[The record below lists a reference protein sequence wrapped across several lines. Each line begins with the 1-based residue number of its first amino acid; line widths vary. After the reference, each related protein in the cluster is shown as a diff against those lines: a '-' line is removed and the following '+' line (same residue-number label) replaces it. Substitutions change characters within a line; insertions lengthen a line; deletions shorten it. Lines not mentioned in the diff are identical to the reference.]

1 MPYSINRYSETTT
14 ITVEDGTVNS
24 QLDIKL
30 IGKNYAG
37 YGELQNENFVHL
49 LENFSGTGQPPKP
62 ISGQLWYD
70 SGLKKLKFYNGLQ
83 WKTTGGAEVSAS
95 SPTGLATGDFWFDNI
110 NNQLW
115 VWNQTDQEFI
125 LVGPQGVA
133 GQGTTQM
140 RSRSVKDTLGG
151 THAIIEAVVDEA
163 TIYIISNDD
172 TFTLNSTL
180 NSIDGFNA
188 PYVIK
193 KGITLAY
200 TNSAGISASDYS
212 LWGTVKASNGMVIGG
227 TFYSASSFIRSGSAA
242 FAGGVTFDDSGFTL
256 GNDADVR
263 FSVVSGTTPTIANQL
278 PNGVISFKV
287 TDGSTTFYP
296 LNISASASYAYVKPA
311 VGDDNKI
318 YLGASNAKFNT
329 VYASTFEGNATKAAS
344 LQVGSDFRTASVAA
358 GNNTVA
364 IRTDSTEPTYGGG
377 ALKATYFI
385 GTATAAQYADLA
397 EKYLADTEYEVGTV
411 LMVGG
416 DKEVTACQ
424 VGTRAIGPVS
434 ANPAYMM
441 NSELE
446 GGTYIALK
454 GRVPVK
460 VTGPVIK
467 GQRLVAGLNGTAQAA
482 FGNNA
487 DAFAIALETNNDVNT
502 KLVEAIII

>member
-30 IGKNYAG
+30 VGKNYAG

-49 LENFSGTGQPPKP
+49 LENFSGLGQPPRP
-62 ISGQLWYD
+62 ISGQIWYD
-70 SGLKKLKFYNGLQ
+70 SGLKKLKFYNGSQ

-110 NNQLW
+110 NNQLY
-115 VWNQTDQEFI
+115 VWNTADNEFI
-125 LVGPQGVA
+125 LVGPQGVS

-140 RSRSVKDTLGG
+140 RSRSVKDTLGNS
-151 THAIIEAVVDEA
+151 HAIIEAIVDDA

-180 NSIDGFNA
+180 NSIDGFNS

-200 TNSAGISASDYS
+200 TTTAGISGSDYS
-212 LWGTVKASNGMVIGG
+212 LWGTVKASNGMVDGG
-227 TFYSASSFIRSGSAA
+227 IFYPSSSYIRAGSSAFS
-242 FAGGVTFDDSGFTL
+242 GGVTFDDSGFVM
-256 GNDADVR
+256 GNDADIR

-278 PNGVISFKV
+278 PSGVISFKV

-296 LNISASASYAYVKPA
+296 LNISATSNFGYVKPA
-311 VGDDNKI
+311 TADNDKI
-318 YLGASNAKFNT
+318 YLGAANAKFKT
-329 VYASTFEGNATKAAS
+329 VYATSFEGTATQADS
-344 LQVGSDFRTASVAA
+344 LNVAGSYRTASVAS

-364 IRTDSTEPTYGGG
+364 IRTDSAEPTYGGG
-377 ALKATYFI
+377 ALKATYFV

-397 EKYLADTEYEVGTV
+397 EKYLADAEYEIGTV

-416 DKEVTACQ
+416 DKEVTPCQ
-424 VGTRAIGPVS
+424 PGFRAVGPVS
-434 ANPAYMM
+434 GKPAYMM

-460 VTGPVIK
+460 VTGAVLK
-467 GQRLVAGLNGTAQAA
+467 GQKLIAGANGTAQAA
-482 FGNNA
+482 FGNNT
-487 DAFAIALETNNDVNT
+487 DAFAIALESNNDVNT

>member
-1 MPYSINRYSETTT
+1 MPYSINRYSEATT

-49 LENFSGTGQPPKP
+49 LENFSGTGEPPRK
-62 ISGQLWYD
+62 ISGQIWYD
-70 SGLKKLKFYNGLQ
+70 SGLKKLKFYNGTQ

-110 NNQLW
+110 NNQVY
-115 VWNQTDQEFI
+115 VWNNTDNKFI

-140 RSRSVKDTLGG
+140 RSRSVKDTLGNS
-151 THAIIEAVVDEA
+151 HAIIEAVVDDA

-180 NSIDGFNA
+180 NGIDGFNS

-212 LWGTVKASNGMVIGG
+212 LWGTVKASSGMVDGG
-227 TFYSASSFIRSGSAA
+227 TFYPASSYIRAGSAT
-242 FAGGVTFDDSGFTL
+242 FSGGVTFDDAGFTM
-256 GNDADVR
+256 GNDADIR

-296 LNISASASYAYVKPA
+296 LNISASASFGYVKPA
-311 VGDDNKI
+311 TADNDKI
-318 YLGASNAKFNT
+318 YLGAANAKFKT
-329 VYASTFEGNATKAAS
+329 IYATTFEGTATQADS
-344 LQVGSDFRTASVAA
+344 LNVGGNYRTASVAS

-364 IRTDSTEPTYGGG
+364 IRTDSSEPTYGGG

-397 EKYLADTEYEVGTV
+397 EKYLADSEYEVGTV

-416 DKEVTACQ
+416 EKEVTVCQ
-424 VGTRAIGPVS
+424 PGFRAVGPVS
-434 ANPAYMM
+434 GKPAYMM

-460 VTGPVIK
+460 VTGAVLK
-467 GQRLVAGLNGTAQAA
+467 GQKLIAGPNGTAQAA
-482 FGNNA
+482 FGNST
-487 DAFAIALETNNDVNT
+487 DAFAIALESNNDVNT